1 MIWIGTVVPYNLF
14 LLEKKSM
21 NTPVLLIRIGSEFI
35 WGQRT
40 WIRIQEGK
48 SDTQKMYAYMYLTA
62 GCSLWDLDAMEGLE
76 EIYVNFYTKRIIM
89 VGIIYSSELL
99 DCFAITNLDLDKV
112 FININPQICS
122 FLTKLPLRKILVAN
136 LLISNETS
144 F

>member
-1 MIWIGTVVPYNLF
+1 
-14 LLEKKSM
+14 
-21 NTPVLLIRIGSEFI
+21 
-35 WGQRT
+35 
-40 WIRIQEGK
+40 
-48 SDTQKMYAYMYLTA
+48 
-62 GCSLWDLDAMEGLE
+62 MEGLE